1 MFALRRYACAHKAY
15 NVHVHIEAR
24 IYWAH
29 SKYCCPC
36 KGNKFQ
42 IHADRMLSCCCSNLT
57 CPWKQVI
64 RTDEFR
70 QETVDGRQLYTEDG
84 TQTLESTTRM
94 DIALLEKQYT
104 WNKEKQKK
112 ETRVVVFK
120 TGKYL
125 EVCVKKMVS
134 CLWVEI
140 LMFVCCDQHV
150 LDLAYLLEATVWTR
164 LHNYKCFRI

>member
-1 MFALRRYACAHKAY
+1 M
-15 NVHVHIEAR
+15 
-24 IYWAH
+24 
-29 SKYCCPC
+29 
-36 KGNKFQ
+36 
-42 IHADRMLSCCCSNLT
+42 
-57 CPWKQVI
+57 I

-120 TGKYL
+120 TGK
-125 EVCVKKMVS
+125 
-134 CLWVEI
+134 
-140 LMFVCCDQHV
+140 
-150 LDLAYLLEATVWTR
+150 
-164 LHNYKCFRI
+164 